1 MAIHPLLRLPTMTA
15 DLARV
20 DEELLA
26 VVETD
31 DDLLT
36 EIAGHLIRAGG
47 KRLRPGFCLAAAAA
61 DPAAGGLAGD
71 GWATQRADAVSGG
84 VSVELVHLGSLYHDD
99 VMDEATT
106 RRTVDSVNFRWGNL
120 KAILGG
126 DFLLAKASEIAASL
140 GTEVAG
146 LLAATIARLCE
157 GQVRELR
164 NLFDVARSE
173 EAYLAAIAG
182 KTAAL
187 FSSACRIGALV
198 AGHPR
203 PVVDQLTEFGQHY
216 GMAFQIVDDILDVV
230 ASDEELGK
238 PAGNDLVQGVYTLP
252 VIRTLGGRHGDG
264 LRRVLGRPLGEG
276 EMDEARSVVRANGAV
291 AASVATARE
300 YADRAAAAVAPWGTR
315 RAGTPCEPAPSTC
328 WSGWPPFP
336 PEGPAVRPR
345 PPRPSAARLTG
356 RAPGGGPP
364 VPGPTGEH
372 GAAAPTVASGPPV
385 AVEVVLVVPEAAV
398 DPPVVP
404 QRGSPP
410 LQGGRQ
416 HLPQRPVQA
425 LGLGPGDEPR
435 ARGTPPPA
443 TTPRRRR
450 CCPRRPPG
458 AG

>member
-1 MAIHPLLRLPTMTA
+1 MSA

-20 DEELLA
+20 DEGLLA
-26 VVETD
+26 VVQTD

-47 KRLRPGFCLAAAAA
+47 KRLRPGFCMASAAAGPDRPSAA
-61 DPAAGGLAGD
+61 REAA
-71 GWATQRADAVSGG
+71 RPDAVSGG
-84 VSVELVHLGSLYHDD
+84 ISIELVHLGSLYHDD

-164 NLFDVARSE
+164 NLFDVSRTE

-198 AGHPR
+198 ADHPR
-203 PVVDQLTEFGQHY
+203 PVVDQLTAFGQHY

-252 VIRTLGGRHGDG
+252 VIRTLSGRDGEG
-264 LRRVLGRPLGEG
+264 LRRVLGRPLGMG
-276 EMDEARSVVRANGAV
+276 EMDEARSVVRANGAI
-291 AASVATARE
+291 AASVTTARE
-300 YADRAAAAVAPWGTR
+300 FVERAVEAVAPLHDT
-315 RAGTPCEPAPSTC
+315 
-328 WSGWPPFP
+328 
-336 PEGPAVRPR
+336 
-345 PPRPSAARLTG
+345 
-356 RAPGGGPP
+356 PGGAALRASA
-364 VPGPTGEH
+364 EH
-372 GAAAPTVASGPPV
+372 L
-385 AVEVVLVVPEAAV
+385 LVGVAAV
-398 DPPVVP
+398 
-404 QRGSPP
+404 
-410 LQGGRQ
+410 
-416 HLPQRPVQA
+416 
-425 LGLGPGDEPR
+425 
-435 ARGTPPPA
+435 PA
-443 TTPRRRR
+443 
-450 CCPRRPPG
+450 
-458 AG
+458 